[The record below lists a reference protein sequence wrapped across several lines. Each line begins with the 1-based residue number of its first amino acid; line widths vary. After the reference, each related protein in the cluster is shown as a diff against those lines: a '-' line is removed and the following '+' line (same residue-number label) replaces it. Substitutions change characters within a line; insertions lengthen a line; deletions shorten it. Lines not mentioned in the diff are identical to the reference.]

1 MYISVDVDIDEILE
15 DLTDEEVQNLYD
27 ERFAN
32 RSRFA
37 GSPGSGFW
45 KGLYEDRMRMTKE
58 DFLKHI
64 DKIIMDYSGRIIC
77 D

>member
-1 MYISVDVDIDEILE
+1 MYVSVDVDVDEILE
-15 DLTDEEVQNLYD
+15 DLTDDEVQELYD
-27 ERFAN
+27 ERFAT
-32 RSRFA
+32 ST
-37 GSPGSGFW
+37 SSGSGFW

-64 DKIIMDYSGRIIC
+64 DKLIMDHSGRIIC